1 MKRNNDQPISEVL
14 KAFSEQTAFKDK
26 LAMKKIETVWLQLYS
41 SLVKDHTTKIYVKQN
56 KVSIHINSSVL
67 KKELLL
73 NKHKILDQMNANLKE
88 FVIEELEFR

>member
-56 KVSIHINSSVL
+56 K
-67 KKELLL
+67 LL
-73 NKHKILDQMNANLKE
+73 NKNKVLDQMNANLKE